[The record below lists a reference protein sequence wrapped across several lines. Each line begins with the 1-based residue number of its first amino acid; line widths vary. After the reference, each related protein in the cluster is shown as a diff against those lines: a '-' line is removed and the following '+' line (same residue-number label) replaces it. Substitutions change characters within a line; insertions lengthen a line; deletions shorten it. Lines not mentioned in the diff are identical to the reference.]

1 MLFTTDWLT
10 FPVPERE
17 EKKIDC
23 LWCCFL
29 CKNRT
34 QAAADG
40 PHSCHIG
47 CRMHRTWASV
57 PTEHGHHRLMLKL
70 RLAAA
75 KL

>member
-1 MLFTTDWLT
+1 M
-10 FPVPERE
+10 ERE

-40 PHSCHIG
+40 PYSCHIG

-70 RLAAA
+70 STECEPVQSCNPGG
-75 KL
+75 K